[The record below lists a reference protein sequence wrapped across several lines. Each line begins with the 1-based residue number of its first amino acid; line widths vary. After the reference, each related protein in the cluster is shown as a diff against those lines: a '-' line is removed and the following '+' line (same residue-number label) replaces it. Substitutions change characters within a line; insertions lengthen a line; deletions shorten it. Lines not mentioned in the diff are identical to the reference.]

1 MREVVFL
8 FEKNWEIKFQVRNA
22 IFFSMFF
29 LCSRHARTENHTT
42 VKPVRK
48 KSLDFYQN
56 QSTNNVR
63 KDLGN
68 LPPFLSC
75 VYLSK
80 MREIEN

>member
-42 VKPVRK
+42 VKPVRIK
-48 KSLDFYQN
+48 KF
-56 QSTNNVR
+56 R
-63 KDLGN
+63 
-68 LPPFLSC
+68 FLSKLKDEYC
-75 VYLSK
+75 K
-80 MREIEN
+80 KGFG